1 MGFLEKLGKA
11 TEKAGEKVA
20 KAASGVADKSKILAE
35 KTKLKSQ
42 VSSENSRI
50 NKTYTE
56 LGKKYFEISGE
67 NPGAEYQEYIVLI
80 KDSMRHIAEL
90 QQQIAALDTDTTCPS
105 CGATLKKDQ
114 QFCQACGARQEN
126 YVEVQASDVEVVN
139 APTDNQPSSND
150 FDQKN

>member
-42 VSSENSRI
+42 VNSENSRI
-50 NKTYTE
+50 NKTYAE

-67 NPGAEYQEYIVLI
+67 NPAPEYQEFIVSI
-80 KDSMRHIAEL
+80 KDSMRHVAEL

-126 YVEVQASDVEVVN
+126 YVEVPAGDVEVIN
-139 APTDNQPSSND
+139 NCADQQTDSNG